1 MRVGVAAKYVM
12 CMQSMCREDECCGV
26 LMGGPLP
33 YSIC

>member
-1 MRVGVAAKYVM
+1 MRVGAAAKYVM
-12 CMQSMCREDECCGV
+12 CMCRGDECCGV